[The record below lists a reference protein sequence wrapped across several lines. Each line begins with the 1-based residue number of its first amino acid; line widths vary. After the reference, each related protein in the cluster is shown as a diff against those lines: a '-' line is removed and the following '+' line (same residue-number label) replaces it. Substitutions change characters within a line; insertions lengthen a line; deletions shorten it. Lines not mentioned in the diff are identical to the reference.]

1 MNDADILI
9 RLPLEV
15 RFSDC
20 DPLGHVNNAVY
31 LTYLEQARIVMWRHQ
46 IGTWPRAFADGGPK
60 GQGFILARAEV
71 DFRSQA
77 REGDQLE
84 VRLALEGFGRTSLTY
99 RYEIV
104 NASTGVLVVAAKTV
118 QVWLDYDAEKP
129 IPFPEDVKAK
139 LVVPVDLA
147 AGR

>member
-1 MNDADILI
+1 MTADPFLI

-31 LTYLEQARIVMWRHQ
+31 LTYIEQARIVMWRHQ

-104 NASTGVLVVAAKTV
+104 NVSTGRLVVAAKTV

-129 IPFPEDVKAK
+129 IPFPEDVKAN
-139 LVVPVDLA
+139 LVVPVDLGA
-147 AGR
+147 AG